1 MDNPT
6 TFRIEYIEARRVL
19 LDALDT
25 LRPHLDAVVL
35 IGAQAVYLRTI
46 GRLPTYQP
54 FTTDADLV
62 LDPSRILAIPSLG
75 KSMSNAGF
83 ILTDEPGIWEARFYR
98 EKFTDEVVVPVD
110 LIVPDQVASKA
121 GRRSA
126 RLPGDHGKNTARKC
140 TGVEGALVDR
150 WPVKIASFESS
161 DPRSIVVN
169 VAGEA
174 ALFVAKLHKLGD
186 RLDKPERLEAKDA
199 GDVYRLFDAV
209 APDVMATKLRVLQN
223 DDRSASATEKAVTYA
238 DRLFGTPNSAGVR
251 LGIDALRAVA
261 PAPTVSTVLTGYWS
275 ALRTM
280 ISLP

>member
-1 MDNPT
+1 MENT
-6 TFRIEYIEARRVL
+6 STLRIEYIEARRVL
-19 LDALDT
+19 LNALDA

-62 LDPSRILAIPSLG
+62 LDPARILAIPSLG

-83 ILTDEPGIWEARFYR
+83 ILTDEPGIWESRFYR
-98 EKFTDEVVVPVD
+98 EKFSDEVVVPVD

-140 TGVEGALVDR
+140 TGVEGALVDCG
-150 WPVKIASFESS
+150 PVKIISFELS
-161 DPRSIVVN
+161 DSRSIVVN

-209 APDVMATKLRVLQN
+209 ASEVMATKLLVLQN
-223 DDRSASATEKAVTYA
+223 DDRSASATGKAVAYA

-261 PAPTVSTVLTGYWS
+261 PASTVSAVLTGYWN
-275 ALRTM
+275 ALRAM
-280 ISLP
+280 I